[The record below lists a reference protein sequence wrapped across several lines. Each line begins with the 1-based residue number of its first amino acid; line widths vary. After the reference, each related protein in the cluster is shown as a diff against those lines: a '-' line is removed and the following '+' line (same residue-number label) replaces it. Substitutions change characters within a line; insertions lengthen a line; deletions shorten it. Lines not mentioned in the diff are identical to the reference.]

1 MLGAAETCCASN
13 VGLNFDG
20 GLQIGDSVADVQVI
34 SKGSAT
40 KNGKPRSVQSVFDK
54 LLQAAQVAVHPD
66 SAGSVQAAQD
76 WADSGGGDGHS
87 NVIPFPV
94 KSPYHPLTQPRSPVT
109 GLTAFPHT
117 GYYFNGEPVNDFN
130 TNGDEEIDGPML
142 EGLGSL
148 GNLGTIQSAW
158 DSVADGVALP
168 SRSGFRGLGSLG
180 MQWEGV
186 IGQLTQVAPG
196 IISAVKGQ
204 PYYDPS
210 QSSNPQLT
218 KLTYA
223 PPVSREA
230 PPGYRYSESGQLI
243 PVSSAANLG
252 GGLGAGVAGIGNSLS
267 AFVQEN
273 PMLLLGGGVLLLFL
287 FMKPPSRR

>member
-13 VGLNFDG
+13 VGLNFEG
-20 GLQIGDSVADVQVI
+20 GLQIGDSIADVQVT
-34 SKGSAT
+34 SKPVVV
-40 KNGKPRSVQSVFDK
+40 KKPKARTVQGVFDT

-66 SAGSVQAAQD
+66 SAPAVAAVRD
-76 WADSGGGDGHS
+76 WAGSGGGDGHS

-94 KSPYHPLTQPRSPVT
+94 KSPYRPLTQPRSPVT

-130 TNGDEEIDGPML
+130 VQGDEEIDGPIL

-148 GNLGTIQSAW
+148 GNLGSIQSAW
-158 DSVADGVALP
+158 DSIARGVALP
-168 SRSGFRGLGSLG
+168 HSGFGALG

-186 IGQLTQVAPG
+186 IGQITQVAPG

-210 QSSNPQLT
+210 QSNNPQLT
-218 KLTYA
+218 YQA
-223 PPVSREA
+223 PREA
-230 PPGYRYSESGQLI
+230 PAGYQYSASGQLI
-243 PVSSAANLG
+243 PLASAANLA
-252 GGLGAGVAGIGNSLS
+252 GGLGVGAATIGNSLS
-267 AFVQEN
+267 NFVQQN

-287 FMKPPSRR
+287 FMKPPGRR